1 MFSSWW
7 TCDGKNSLELEH
19 VAAVMH
25 DSSPWMLEEEEEL
38 SGRSSG
44 QQSDICGWAARSGG
58 GGNLS

>member
-7 TCDGKNSLELEH
+7 TCDGKNSLELEY

-44 QQSDICGWAARSGG
+44 QRSDICGWAARSGG